1 MPPNLGC
8 SKLLFVNM
16 LSFIFLFQTFAYR
29 SSFENLFVCVVGEF
43 VCVNSDV
50 FMTKKMF
57 SKTYVLYKIVIQENA
72 QLSLLSAT
80 LSLVSQIK
88 IKQHAFSVS
97 TIWLPLF
104 MHNRDYKN

>member
-1 MPPNLGC
+1 MIYDIYIPDIENKLVASSREGERQH

-29 SSFENLFVCVVGEF
+29 SSFENLFVCVVREF

-57 SKTYVLYKIVIQENA
+57 SKTYVLYKIVI
-72 QLSLLSAT
+72 
-80 LSLVSQIK
+80 
-88 IKQHAFSVS
+88 
-97 TIWLPLF
+97 
-104 MHNRDYKN
+104 